1 MVMVTENKFY
11 MEKLLKEKLDKMI
24 ARCTQNKP
32 KLDASIVCSGDEGT
46 GKSTLIIGAAHYV
59 ATETGRT
66 FNADNVFFSI
76 RDLFEHAQK
85 TENQILV
92 WDEAALGG
100 MAAEH
105 FNKDQIFLIKLL
117 MTARKKRHFLFIN
130 IPKFWKLTEYI
141 IVDRS
146 LGLIQ
151 TYSKN
156 EEENGYY
163 IYFNKKAKEK
173 LYYCIKQKK
182 QRRYRKY
189 KTFWGKFP
197 DVLDKDYKGNIL
209 NKFSVADYEKKK
221 DEAIAKIGQDN
232 KGLEHMGRYQKA
244 FIRGAYGY
252 ACFVEHVKAN
262 FGVSYSKAA
271 RISGIDHARVKEY
284 LEFPKKHEDAFL

>member
-1 MVMVTENKFY
+1 MVTENKFY
-11 MEKLLKEKLDKMI
+11 MEKLLKAKLDKMI
-24 ARCTQNKP
+24 LRCTQDKP

-59 ATETGRT
+59 STQTGRT

-76 RDLFEHAQK
+76 KDLFEYAKK
-85 TENQILV
+85 TEDQILV

-100 MAAEH
+100 LAAEH
-105 FNKDQIFLIKLL
+105 FNKDQVFLIKLL

-130 IPKFWKLTEYI
+130 IPKFWKLSEYI
-141 IVDRS
+141 VVDRA

-173 LYYCIKQKK
+173 LYYCIKTKK
-182 QRRYRKY
+182 QRRYKQY

-209 NKFSVADYEKKK
+209 NKFSVAEYEKKK
-221 DEAIAKIGQDN
+221 DEAIASIGD
-232 KGLEHMGRYQKA
+232 KDKDEHMSRYKKA
-244 FIRGAYGY
+244 YIRHAFGY
-252 ACFVEHVKAN
+252 ATLAKYLKENYN
-262 FGVSYSKAA
+262 FSYSDAEKL
-271 RISGIDHARVKEY
+271 SGLNHSVIKEA
-284 LEFPKKHEDAFL
+284 LKFQKKHEDAFL